1 MRFLLV
7 ALGLL
12 IACVVQAQA
21 PEASAERMQRLVAA
35 AKKEGRLLI
44 YTSMPVEDMRVLA
57 DAFEARYG
65 VKADVWRAS
74 SEKVVARIVT
84 EARAGRFDADVVE
97 TNGPDL
103 EALHRERL
111 LKPVR
116 SAAHADLI
124 AEAMPRSGAWA
135 GTRLSIF
142 VQAFNTRLVKREDL
156 PRRWE
161 DLLSPQWKGRLAIEV
176 EDADWFSGVAA
187 SLGEARAIELFR
199 GIVAANGVSVRKGH
213 SLIAQLVAAGEIPLA
228 LTVYNYKAQQLKDQG
243 APLDWFVIPPAIAKA
258 NGIAV
263 TAKAPNPNAA
273 LLFYEFALSR
283 EGQQIL
289 LRRDYVPA
297 HRLVETPLNR
307 MPLLFIDARAV
318 LDDAPRW
325 QRTFGEIFRSGLR

>member
-1 MRFLLV
+1 MRFLLL

-12 IACVVQAQA
+12 LACAAQAQA
-21 PEASAERMQRLVAA
+21 AESDAQRMQRLATA
-35 AKKEGRLLI
+35 AKHEGRVLI
-44 YTSMPVEDMRVLA
+44 YTSMPVEDMRALT

-65 VKADVWRAS
+65 IKTAVWRAS

-84 EARAGRFDADVVE
+84 EARAGRFDADIVE

-103 EALHRERL
+103 EALHRKRL
-111 LKPVR
+111 LQPVR
-116 SAAHADLI
+116 SPAHADLI

-142 VQAFNTRLVKREDL
+142 VQAFNTRLVRREDL

-161 DLLSPQWKGRLAIEV
+161 DLLSPQWKGRLAIEI

-187 SLGEARAIELFR
+187 TLGEARAIALFR
-199 GIVAANGVSVRKGH
+199 DIVAVNGVSVRKGH

-243 APLDWFVIPPAIAKA
+243 APLDWFAIPPAIAKA
-258 NGIAV
+258 NGIAL
-263 TAKAPNPNAA
+263 TAKSANPNAA

-289 LRRDYVPA
+289 LGRDYVPT
-297 HRLVETPLNR
+297 HRLIDTPLNR
-307 MPLLFIDARAV
+307 MPLKFIDARAV
-318 LDDAPRW
+318 LDDAAHW
-325 QRTFGEIFRSGLR
+325 QRTFSEIFRSGLR